1 MARRKGSIVRIE
13 RKKHLNELVI
23 RMGNGAIKVITGIR
37 RCGKTYLVFRLFRE
51 HLRDIGV
58 PDDHVIEVA
67 LDSDA
72 SAHLRDAH
80 ALGAYLDERIGAD
93 GDYYILL
100 DEVQYAI
107 TAKELRSKDKPPA
120 LYGVLNGLLHHR
132 NVDVYV
138 TGSNS
143 KLLSTDVMTEF
154 RGRGDE
160 VRVMPLAFAE
170 FMQAFDGD
178 RYDGWSEYV
187 LYGGMPFLRTMRTD
201 AQKSRYLEQLLR
213 EVYLEDVIARNRI
226 DQTGELD
233 NLVDVLAS
241 SVGSLTNP
249 SKIEATFRSVLHS
262 TLDGA
267 TIGRYIGF
275 LEDAFVVSE
284 ATRYDV
290 KGRKY
295 IGTPKKYYFED
306 VGLRNA
312 RLGFRQVEENH
323 LMENIIYNE
332 LRYRG
337 FTVDVGEVRRQERE
351 NGKNM
356 RKRYEV
362 DFVAN
367 LGYRRYYI
375 QSALNLD
382 SPEKAAQ
389 EKRSLKLIGDNFRKI
404 VVVNR
409 VMKPYMDDD
418 GILTMGLFDFLLDP
432 NSLDM

>member
-1 MARRKGSIVRIE
+1 MIIE
-13 RKKHLNELVI
+13 RNKYLNDLIV

-37 RCGKTYLVFRLFRE
+37 RGGKTHLVFNLFRE
-51 HLRDIGV
+51 RLRSMGI
-58 PDDHVIEVA
+58 PDDRVIEVA
-67 LDSDA
+67 LDADA
-72 SAHLRDAH
+72 NASLRDAY
-80 ALGAYLDERIGAD
+80 ALGEYLGERIGPE
-93 GDYYILL
+93 GDYYVLL

-107 TAKELRSKDKPPA
+107 TTKELRSKDEPPA
-120 LYGVLNGLLHHR
+120 LYGVLNGLLHR
-132 NVDVYV
+132 SNVDVYV

-160 VRVMPLAFAE
+160 VRMMPLTFAE
-170 FMQAFDGD
+170 FMQAFEGD
-178 RYDGWSEYV
+178 RYEGWSEY
-187 LYGGMPFLRTMRTD
+187 LMFGGMPFLRTMGSD
-201 AQKSRYLEQLLR
+201 AQKTRYLENLLR
-213 EVYLEDVIARNRI
+213 EVYLEDVVARNRI
-226 DQTGELD
+226 DKTQELD
-233 NLVDVLAS
+233 ELVDVLAS
-241 SVGSLTNP
+241 SIGSLTNP

-262 TLDGA
+262 GLDSA
-267 TIGRYIGF
+267 TIGRYVEY
-275 LEDAFVVSE
+275 LKNAFVLSE
-284 ATRYDV
+284 VTRYDV
-290 KGRKY
+290 KGRRY

-312 RLGFRQVEENH
+312 RLGFRQVEESH
-323 LMENIIYNE
+323 LMENIVYNE

-337 FTVDVGEVRRQERE
+337 YSVDVGEVSRQERTGGS
-351 NGKNM
+351 NL

-382 SPEKAAQ
+382 SPEKAEQ
-389 EKRSLKLIGDNFRKI
+389 EKRSLRLIDDSFRKI